1 MRKLLVAFVLLSIII
16 LPFTA
21 KSQGNANPDV
31 IPGYRFKVV
40 FNKQLLFF
48 QEIKD
53 IDLPD
58 AAVVKKSTG
67 SQAFTPKKMPGM
79 TKPKS
84 AIFKKGVWKNGDR
97 NSTMSSTLGAAI
109 KGTMEIYLL
118 DNEGKPLTHW
128 TFKNARVL
136 KIAGT
141 DLQSDDLLI
150 ETLTVSLEDVIVN

>member
-1 MRKLLVAFVLLSIII
+1 MRKLFVAFVLLSIII

-58 AAVVKKSTG
+58 RVVVKKSTG
-67 SQAFTPKKMPGM
+67 SQAFTQKKMPGI
-79 TKPKS
+79 TKLKS
-84 AIFKKGVWKNGDR
+84 AILKKGVWKNYDR
-97 NSTMSSTLGAAI
+97 NSNGNALAATI
-109 KGTMEIYLL
+109 KGTMDIYLL
-118 DNEGKPLTHW
+118 DNEGNPLTHW

-136 KIAGT
+136 KIAAT
-141 DLQSDDLLI
+141 DLPSDDVLI